1 MKHQP
6 ECNKKKCPDKDCR
19 YNIRENMG
27 LCEEHI
33 CTCPEPKVEK
43 NKQCSCKKMSCKKD
57 CSSRHTHKS
66 FFCKECEPKVEGT
79 FTTSLVDN
87 KGLDFSK
94 DNLYD
99 ALGRPDL
106 KPTEVKRCNEC
117 GLTEACGIKIR
128 DHFHPKAEDIN
139 MPDSS
144 RVEEIIAEFE
154 KKFEK
159 SKNYPVTFKPRL
171 QSWLTTAL
179 ATVEREARAEAI
191 REVMD
196 CKPKLI
202 EDEDEIFSSEE
213 KELSIRIYGRA
224 ITQSMLLDMKIG
236 HNQALNDWSDK
247 IKNLK

>member
-1 MKHQP
+1 MDTSKT
-6 ECNKKKCPDKDCR
+6 DKIAC
-19 YNIRENMG
+19 
-27 LCEEHI
+27 
-33 CTCPEPKVEK
+33 
-43 NKQCSCKKMSCKKD
+43 QCSCHENKLKKLYEHDGKCCDKMNGYLAIEGIEAM
-57 CSSRHTHKS
+57 
-66 FFCKECEPKVEGT
+66 KEKVR
-79 FTTSLVDN
+79 
-87 KGLDFSK
+87 GLS
-94 DNLYD
+94 
-99 ALGRPDL
+99 A
-106 KPTEVKRCNEC
+106 
-117 GLTEACGIKIR
+117 
-128 DHFHPKAEDIN
+128 
-139 MPDSS
+139 DSS
-144 RVEEIIAEFE
+144 RVEEIIEEFE
-154 KKFEK
+154 KKLEK